1 MPRLS
6 HVTVEHNDRRA
17 TVVLTD
23 GKRFSF
29 AYAAFNSSDGPQV
42 KLAGEVAPVAS
53 LVALDED
60 ETRELVVDKIKTVLV
75 AAEILREAL
84 VFH

>member
-23 GKRFSF
+23 GKRFR
-29 AYAAFNSSDGPQV
+29 
-42 KLAGEVAPVAS
+42 LAGEVAPVAS